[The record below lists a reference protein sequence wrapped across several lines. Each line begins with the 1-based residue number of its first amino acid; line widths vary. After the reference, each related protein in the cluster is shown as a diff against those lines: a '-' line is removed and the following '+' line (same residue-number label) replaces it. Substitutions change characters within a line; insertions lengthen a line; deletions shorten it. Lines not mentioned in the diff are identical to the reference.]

1 MPIPNNSQYWS
12 FYFQLLAKKAAHA
25 DVVVIVLG
33 QQAFA
38 ALYRQSTRSVREST
52 IEGDG
57 YLFPRVEDIRRQP
70 EAKGIPIAFAHAVVE
85 VSVK

>member
-1 MPIPNNSQYWS
+1 MPIPNDSQYWS

-38 ALYRQSTRSVREST
+38 ALYRQYKICLST
-52 IEGDG
+52 IEADG
-57 YLFPRVEDIRRQP
+57 YLLPRLEDIKRQP
-70 EAKGIPIAFAHAVVE
+70 EAKGIPIAFAHVVVE